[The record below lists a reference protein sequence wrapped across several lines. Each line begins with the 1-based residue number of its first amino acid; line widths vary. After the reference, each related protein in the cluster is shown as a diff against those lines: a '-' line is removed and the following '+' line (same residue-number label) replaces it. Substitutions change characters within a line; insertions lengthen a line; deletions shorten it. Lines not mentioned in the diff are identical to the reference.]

1 MALTIFRCAPSRN
14 ASEKVQYFKF
24 NKQYRFKDKIL
35 NSSRTIK
42 ITIDL
47 LLIMSNN
54 NYFLYCNLF
63 TRSN

>member
-1 MALTIFRCAPSRN
+1 MALTIFRCALPGN

-24 NKQYRFKDKIL
+24 NKRYRLKNKIL

-54 NYFLYCNLF
+54 NSFLYRNLF

>member
-1 MALTIFRCAPSRN
+1 MALTIFRCAPPRN
-14 ASEKVQYFKF
+14 APEKVQYFKF
-24 NKQYRFKDKIL
+24 NKRYRFKNKIL
-35 NSSRTIK
+35 NSSITIK

-63 TRSN
+63 ARSN

>member
-1 MALTIFRCAPSRN
+1 MALTIFRCAPHGKE
-14 ASEKVQYFKF
+14 SEKVQYFKF
-24 NKQYRFKDKIL
+24 NKRYRFKNEIL

-54 NYFLYCNLF
+54 NSFLYCNLF